1 MKKIIHRI
9 IAILPA
15 ILIQLAWY
23 YILMRWLSPYS
34 TLLTLLLSLLGFFY
48 VMIVIVKND
57 DSTYKILWL
66 LVLLIFPL
74 PGALLYFLFGNK
86 KTARPISKKLN
97 ETKDHYYLTNQSA
110 HDDLAIQNPRLAQT
124 IDFLSKYTTYP
135 VLANEEA
142 QYYSLGDYMYKDM
155 LKDIANAT
163 ETIYCEYFIVEK
175 GTMWNGIV
183 DLFETKVKQGV
194 DVYVMYDDL
203 GSLSTFTKEEA
214 KELQAKGIKVHIFNE
229 LITIKG
235 TLNYRD
241 HRKMLVIDN
250 KVAYS
255 GGINL
260 ADEYINGY
268 PKHGHWKDIGFRITG
283 EAVLAYTDM
292 FIKFWNAFSND
303 KITPQPFEP
312 KANTKQDGFI
322 FSYYDSPIN
331 NIAVSN
337 TLYIELLSQAKN
349 YAYFYTPYLML
360 GDDLMDAFILAA
372 RRGVDVRII
381 MPGIPDKKIVFRMS
395 HSFYQELLAAGVK
408 IYEYTPG
415 FVHAKACII
424 DDEICTIG
432 TVNLDYRSLFLH
444 FENNSLFYQAQII
457 NDLKEDF
464 LKTQDL
470 SKEMKPYTSKEYAKK
485 WLIDGIL
492 RIFSPL
498 C

>member
-15 ILIQLAWY
+15 ILIQIAWY
-23 YILMRWLSPYS
+23 YILIRWLSPYS
-34 TLLTLLLSLLGFFY
+34 AFLTLLLSLLGFLY
-48 VMIVIVKND
+48 MMTVIVKND

-86 KTARPISKKLN
+86 KTARPIKRRLD
-97 ETKDHYYLTNQSA
+97 ETKDHYILSE
-110 HDDLAIQNPRLAQT
+110 QNELEELKEDNLRLYQT
-124 IDFLSKYTTYP
+124 LDYMSQYTKYPILKNKSTK
-135 VLANEEA
+135 
-142 QYYSLGDYMYKDM
+142 YYSLGEYMFEDM
-155 LKDIANAT
+155 LEDIKKAKKS
-163 ETIYCEYFIVEK
+163 IYCEYFIVEK
-175 GTMWNGIV
+175 GKMWDSIV
-183 DLFETKVKQGV
+183 ELFEKKVREGV
-194 DVYVMYDDL
+194 KIYIMYDDL
-203 GSLSTFTKEEA
+203 GSLSTYSKKEA
-214 KELQAKGIKVHIFNE
+214 KELEGKGMKVHIFNE
-229 LITIKG
+229 LITIRG

-241 HRKMLVIDN
+241 HRKMLVIDDE
-250 KVAYS
+250 VAYS

-260 ADEYINGY
+260 ADEYINEY

-283 EAVLAYTDM
+283 NGVYAYSDM
-292 FIKFWNAFSND
+292 FVKFWNSFDKEKIEVSN
-303 KITPQPFEP
+303 IELRL
-312 KANTKQDGFI
+312 NNEQDGFI

-331 NIAVSN
+331 NVAVSN
-337 TLYIELLSQAKN
+337 TLYIELLSQAKR

-360 GDDLMDAFILAA
+360 GDDLLDAFIFAA

-395 HSFYQELLAAGVK
+395 RSFYQPLLDAGVK

-415 FVHAKACII
+415 FVHAKASMI

-444 FENNSLFYQAQII
+444 FENNSLFYKSEVL
-457 NDLKEDF
+457 NDLKADF
-464 LKTQDL
+464 LKTQDMC
-470 SKEMKPYTSKEYAKK
+470 KEIKPYTNKEYAKK

>member
-15 ILIQLAWY
+15 ILIQLGWY
-23 YILMRWLSPYS
+23 YILLTWLSPYS
-34 TLLTLLLSLLGFFY
+34 TLLTILLSLLGFIY
-48 VMIVIVKND
+48 MMTVIVKND

-74 PGALLYFLFGNK
+74 LGALLYFLFGNK
-86 KTARPISKKLN
+86 KTARPIQRKLN
-97 ETKDHYYLTNQSA
+97 ETKDHVYM
-110 HDDLAIQNPRLAQT
+110 QNYNELESLKLQNERLYQT
-124 IDFLSKYTTYP
+124 LNYVSNYTTYP
-135 VLANEEA
+135 LVTNESCK
-142 QYYSLGDYMYKDM
+142 YYELGDTMFPDM
-155 LKDIANAT
+155 IEEIKKAKH
-163 ETIYCEYFIVEK
+163 TIFCEYFIVEK
-175 GTMWNGIV
+175 GEMLDPIL
-183 DLFETKVKQGV
+183 DLFKQKVKEGV
-194 DVYVMYDDL
+194 HVYFMYDDL
-203 GSLSTFTKEEA
+203 GSLSTFSYKEA
-214 KELQAKGIKVHIFNE
+214 KELIDAGIHVHCFNP

-241 HRKMLVIDN
+241 HRKMLVIDH
-250 KVAYS
+250 KVAFS

-268 PKHGHWKDIGFRITG
+268 PKHGHWKDIGFKITG
-283 EAVLAYTDM
+283 PACLSYSDM
-292 FIKFWNAFSND
+292 FIKFWNSFEKE
-303 KITPQPFEP
+303 KITYKPHIDYD
-312 KANTKQDGFI
+312 TKTQDGFI

-331 NIAVSN
+331 NVAISN
-337 TLYIELLSQAKN
+337 TLFIELLSQAKH

-360 GDDLMDAFILAA
+360 GDDLMNAFVMAA
-372 RRGVDVRII
+372 RRGVDIRII
-381 MPGIPDKKIVFRMS
+381 MPGIPDKKVVFRMS
-395 HSFYQELLAAGVK
+395 RSFYQQLLCEGVK

-415 FVHAKACII
+415 FVHAKACMI

-444 FENNSLFYQAQII
+444 FENNSLFYHSKILF
-457 NDLKEDF
+457 DLKEDF
-464 LKTQDL
+464 LQTQDQCQEIRPAT
-470 SKEMKPYTSKEYAKK
+470 KKEYSKK